1 MLRFV
6 TCMLLFSFL
15 ISCRKENVLT
25 EKTLALPSVPAVV
38 FNVNKAVMLDLINKA
53 RLTGCNCG
61 TTVMPPV
68 NPVTWNN
75 QLSQAAYDHSKDMLA
90 QNYFSHTAKNG
101 SDPGTRITNAGYIWR
116 AYGENIAF
124 GYTGEQTVM
133 EGWLNSEGHCKNIMN
148 ASFKEIGAGR
158 EGNYWTQ
165 EFGSK

>member
-15 ISCRKENVLT
+15 ISCRKESVSVKET
-25 EKTLALPSVPAVV
+25 TVLPSGSTVV
-38 FNVNKAVMLDLINKA
+38 FNVNKEVMLDLVNKA
-53 RLTGCNCG
+53 RQTGCTCG
-61 TTVMPPV
+61 TTVMPSV
-68 NPVTWNN
+68 NPVIWNN

-90 QNYFSHTAKNG
+90 QNYFSHTARNG
-101 SDPGTRITNAGYIWR
+101 SDPGMRITNAGYIWR

-148 ASFKEIGAGR
+148 ASFKEMGAGR